1 MYQLHPVQNTPLAL
15 GPENKVR
22 EETMEISIK
31 RFPNNDLSVFLRLNP
46 YEIEDLT
53 TILWECHTGQFIVPS
68 QSQMKLLS
76 ELVNGLKERG

>member
-1 MYQLHPVQNTPLAL
+1 MNINV
-15 GPENKVR
+15 
-22 EETMEISIK
+22 K

-53 TILWECHTGQFIVPS
+53 AILRECHTGQFIVPS

>member
-1 MYQLHPVQNTPLAL
+1 MRGEHGNKHKTVPEQRPV
-15 GPENKVR
+15 
-22 EETMEISIK
+22 SI
-31 RFPNNDLSVFLRLNP
+31 LRLNP

-53 TILWECHTGQFIVPS
+53 RILRECHTGQFIVPS